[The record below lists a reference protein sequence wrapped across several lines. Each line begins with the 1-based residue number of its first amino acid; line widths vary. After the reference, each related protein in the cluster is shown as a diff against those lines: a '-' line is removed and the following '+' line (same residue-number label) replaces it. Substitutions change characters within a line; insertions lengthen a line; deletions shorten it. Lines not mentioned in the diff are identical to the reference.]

1 MTLNKINSY
10 NKLSRNKFIRT
21 IQNKNSRNGIVAI
34 VVFKILPKEKNVI
47 NVNLVKIEQVVI
59 ISYIVT
65 V

>member
-47 NVNLVKIEQVVI
+47 NVNLVKIE
-59 ISYIVT
+59 
-65 V
+65 